1 MLIALLRKFLLTL
14 ITLIILSMISY
25 NILLRDPLNS
35 LNGIGVMT
43 GYFRYVAS
51 LLQADL
57 GISYINGEPLTVQV
71 LSVFPATIT
80 LCVAALLLSLLIGL
94 PLGFW
99 VAYIQKSTLGKVM
112 TWLGSLSFSMPVF
125 WLALLLLYSASI
137 NRWEIA
143 AVGDLH
149 PIYAIQPLTG
159 FRILDI
165 LSTDSP
171 YQLKMMQSALHHLI
185 LPTLVLGIP
194 SILEVMRFTQERAN
208 YVMKQNYIK
217 VAQTRGW
224 SAFRIFCSHVL
235 GNSLP
240 ALIPTIA
247 RHFTVIFAFGMLIE
261 NIFSW
266 GGIGRWLI
274 NALAEQD
281 YNAISAGVVV
291 IGGFVLLIDLFTSFL
306 KTLLDPSQKKDWYTK

>member
-80 LCVAALLLSLLIGL
+80 LCVSALLLSLLIGL

-112 TWLGSLSFSMPVF
+112 TWLGSLSF
-125 WLALLLLYSASI
+125 
-137 NRWEIA
+137 
-143 AVGDLH
+143 
-149 PIYAIQPLTG
+149 
-159 FRILDI
+159 
-165 LSTDSP
+165 
-171 YQLKMMQSALHHLI
+171 
-185 LPTLVLGIP
+185 
-194 SILEVMRFTQERAN
+194 
-208 YVMKQNYIK
+208 
-217 VAQTRGW
+217 
-224 SAFRIFCSHVL
+224 
-235 GNSLP
+235 
-240 ALIPTIA
+240 
-247 RHFTVIFAFGMLIE
+247 
-261 NIFSW
+261 
-266 GGIGRWLI
+266 
-274 NALAEQD
+274 
-281 YNAISAGVVV
+281 
-291 IGGFVLLIDLFTSFL
+291 
-306 KTLLDPSQKKDWYTK
+306 

>member
-1 MLIALLRKFLLTL
+1 MLVALLRKFLLTL
-14 ITLIILSMISY
+14 ITLIILSIISY

-35 LNGIGVMT
+35 LNGLGIMT

-51 LLQADL
+51 LLQSDL
-57 GISYINGEPLTVQV
+57 GISYINGEPLTIQV

-80 LCVAALLLSLLIGL
+80 LCLSALLLSLIIGL
-94 PLGFW
+94 PMGFL
-99 VAYIQKSTLGKVM
+99 VAYMQKSTFGKIL
-112 TWLGSLSFSMPVF
+112 TWFGSVSFAVPVF
-125 WLALLLLYSASI
+125 WLALLLLYYASV
-137 NRWEIA
+137 NHWEIA
-143 AVGDLH
+143 SVGDLH
-149 PIYAIQPLTG
+149 PIYAIEPLTG

-165 LSTDSP
+165 FSTDSP

-185 LPTLVLGIP
+185 LPTLVLGVP

-224 SAFRIFCSHVL
+224 SAFKIFRSHVL
-235 GNSLP
+235 GNTLP
-240 ALIPTIA
+240 ALIPTIT

-274 NALAEQD
+274 YALSEQD

-291 IGGFVLLIDLFTSFL
+291 IGAFVLLVDLFTSFL
-306 KTLLDPSQKKDWYTK
+306 KTLLDPSQKKDWYAK

>member
-71 LSVFPATIT
+71 LSVFPTTIT
-80 LCVAALLLSLLIGL
+80 LCVSALLLSLLIGL

-149 PIYAIQPLTG
+149 PIYAIQPLTA
-159 FRILDI
+159 
-165 LSTDSP
+165 SVS
-171 YQLKMMQSALHHLI
+171 
-185 LPTLVLGIP
+185 
-194 SILEVMRFTQERAN
+194 
-208 YVMKQNYIK
+208 
-217 VAQTRGW
+217 W
-224 SAFRIFCSHVL
+224 
-235 GNSLP
+235 
-240 ALIPTIA
+240 
-247 RHFTVIFAFGMLIE
+247 
-261 NIFSW
+261 IFSQ
-266 GGIGRWLI
+266 LI
-274 NALAEQD
+274 RL
-281 YNAISAGVVV
+281 IS
-291 IGGFVLLIDLFTSFL
+291 L
-306 KTLLDPSQKKDWYTK
+306 K

>member
-1 MLIALLRKFLLTL
+1 MLVALLRKFLLTL
-14 ITLIILSMISY
+14 VTLIILSIISY

-35 LNGIGVMT
+35 LNGIGIMT
-43 GYFRYVAS
+43 GYFRYVVS
-51 LLQADL
+51 LLNGDL
-57 GISYINGEPLTVQV
+57 GISYINGEPLTIQV
-71 LSVFPATIT
+71 LTVLPATIT
-80 LCVAALLLSLLIGL
+80 LCVSALLLSLIIGL
-94 PLGFW
+94 PMGFL
-99 VAYIQKSTLGKVM
+99 VAYIQKNTFGKVLS
-112 TWLGSLSFSMPVF
+112 WLGSISLAVPVF
-125 WLALLLLYSASI
+125 WLALLLLYYASV
-137 NRWEIA
+137 NHWEIA
-143 AVGDLH
+143 SVGDLH
-149 PIYAIQPLTG
+149 PIYAIEPLTG

-165 LSTDSP
+165 FSTDSP
-171 YQLKMMQSALHHLI
+171 YQLKMMQNALHHLI
-185 LPTLVLGIP
+185 LPTLVLGVP

-224 SAFRIFCSHVL
+224 SAFKIFRSHVL
-235 GNSLP
+235 GNTLP

-274 NALAEQD
+274 NALSAQD

-291 IGGFVLLIDLFTSFL
+291 IGAFVLLVDLFTSFL
-306 KTLLDPSQKKDWYTK
+306 KTLLDPSQKKDWYAK